1 MDRREFFAKIGTGAA
16 VALVTTCLGSCSN
29 SNTPS
34 GPVDFS
40 IDLSST
46 QFSSLQTKG
55 NYVVTNQCVVAH
67 GTDGKYYAA
76 TVMCS
81 HEGELQV
88 TYNKNTN
95 EYYCTAH
102 GARYNLSGSGL
113 NSNGS
118 RGLTIYTTEL
128 SGTTLRVHS

>member
-1 MDRREFFAKIGTGAA
+1 MDRREFFTKIGTGAA

-40 IDLSST
+40 LDLSST
-46 QFSSLQTKG
+46 QFAPLLTKG
-55 NYVVTNQCVVAH
+55 NYIVMNQCVVAH
-67 GTDGKYYAA
+67 GIDDKYYAA
-76 TVMCS
+76 TVICS
-81 HEGELQV
+81 HEGESRV
-88 TYNKNTN
+88 TYSKGSN

-102 GARYNLSGSGL
+102 GARYSLSGSGL

-118 RGLTIYTTEL
+118 KGLTIYATEL
-128 SGTTLRVHS
+128 SGMTLRVHS